1 MSYILF
7 FSLCLCSTM
16 QICKIFFAF
25 SNMIQGVFVPL
36 YFNSWYPC
44 FFSSN
49 HIYILVS
56 LHTFW
61 TYCTAIYGLM
71 LFLNAT
77 MFFIVSIFIYWC
89 LCIHSWT
96 CSKAWLGWNQDKL
109 SEWSDMSAHRL
120 LFQWTSTIKIQLVV
134 LV

>member
-1 MSYILF
+1 MFYTSYILF

-25 SNMIQGVFVPL
+25 SNMIQDVFVPL

-77 MFFIVSIFIYWC
+77 IFLYIDVFAYILGLVAKHGWDGIRINCPSGVTC
-89 LCIHSWT
+89 LLTDC
-96 CSKAWLGWNQDKL
+96 CF
-109 SEWSDMSAHRL
+109 SELAL
-120 LFQWTSTIKIQLVV
+120 
-134 LV
+134 